1 MIFLTPNRL
10 DNPKPIPV
18 KKPNHQL
25 KTTPINCQMTL
36 SKWVLVVLSSLFLL
50 MIPGLSWSQ
59 ISISGTSAITQNF
72 DDLGTSNTASVPSGW
87 KMSAAGAGTSAGYS
101 TIGNLTA
108 VTQQAS
114 SGSSPTAGGRYNW
127 GSTSSDR
134 ALGFMTS
141 GSYASPNAIMVA
153 FKNST
158 GSTITGFSIS
168 FDYERYRINSSAASV
183 TFSRSTNGSTW
194 TLDTSGQSGSF
205 ATGSISYSFPGTTV
219 QKSFSVGSLTLAPD
233 SLYYFKWDFNTT
245 GGNSQGIGLD
255 NFSLTATTAPAA
267 TPNIELSSP
276 AASASNLTEGV
287 TNQVLTRFDLAV
299 TTANATLTGVT
310 INTSGTY
317 AASDLSN
324 LKCWYSA
331 DNSFSSS
338 TDALLSTKSSS
349 LGSGSHVFP
358 GFTNQIIASGNTG
371 YIFITADVSFGSTVG
386 NAIDVVPVVI

>member
-1 MIFLTPNRL
+1 
-10 DNPKPIPV
+10 V

-25 KTTPINCQMTL
+25 KTTPINCHRTL

-72 DDLGTSNTASVPSGW
+72 DSLGTSGTAALPAGW
-87 KMSAAGAGTSAGYS
+87 KMSAAGAGTTAGYS
-101 TIGNLTA
+101 TSGNLTA

-114 SGSSPTAGGRYNW
+114 SGSPTAGGRYNW
-127 GSTSSDR
+127 GSSSSDR

-168 FDYERYRINSSAASV
+168 FDYERYRINTAAASV

-194 TLDTSGQSGSF
+194 TSDTAGQSGAFS
-205 ATGSISYSFPGTTV
+205 TGSSSYTFSSGTTV
-219 QKSFSVGSLTLAPD
+219 SKSFSVSAISLAPD

-245 GGNSQGIGLD
+245 GGSSQGIGLD

-287 TNQVLTRFDLAV
+287 TNQVLSRFDLAV
-299 TTANATLTGVT
+299 TTANATLTGV
-310 INTSGTY
+310 
-317 AASDLSN
+317 
-324 LKCWYSA
+324 K
-331 DNSFSSS
+331 
-338 TDALLSTKSSS
+338 
-349 LGSGSHVFP
+349 
-358 GFTNQIIASGNTG
+358 
-371 YIFITADVSFGSTVG
+371 
-386 NAIDVVPVVI
+386 